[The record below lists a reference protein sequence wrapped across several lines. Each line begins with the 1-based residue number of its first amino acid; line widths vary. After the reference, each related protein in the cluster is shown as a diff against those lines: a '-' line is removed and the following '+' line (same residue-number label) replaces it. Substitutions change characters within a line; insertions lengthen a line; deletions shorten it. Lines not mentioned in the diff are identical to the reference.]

1 MQQKWCKGLKPRKL
15 LCFAPT
21 KTVVTPTK
29 VRLFVISSAA
39 RNLLLLS
46 FRTKRGICLSFRP
59 KGGICSSCHSD
70 RSEESASRL
79 HRHNGRLI
87 FLVGAFEIRDLV
99 IALEVPD
106 AGGHLVDQ
114 IVIVRH

>member
-1 MQQKWCKGLKPRKL
+1 LIYMQQKWCKGLKPRKL
-15 LCFAPT
+15 LCFGPT
-21 KTVVTPTK
+21 KTVVTPTE
-29 VRLFVISSAA
+29 VRLFVIPSAA
-39 RNLLLLS
+39 RNLLL
-46 FRTKRGICLSFRP
+46 LSFRP
-59 KGGICSSCHSD
+59 KGGICSSCHSE